1 MTDEQRK
8 KKFAKEQ
15 SGVRRGV
22 KNELGEWA
30 RLALKSQGHTPA
42 AHHQLVIRELEGLI
56 GGEFDRLMVLMPP
69 GSAKSTYTFQ
79 DNWTGTDILVPPTS
93 VVEWTGAW
101 GGWHAVSFPLGDYL
115 APAGDG
121 SLIVR
126 SAVGDVVARPAG
138 SGRVRVS
145 SDAEP
150 LGFASLLGRGS
161 PEGVKAAPPGSD
173 YRNLDGGAGATLWV
187 KRVGTTAI
195 GWVAVA

>member
-1 MTDEQRK
+1 MK
-8 KKFAKEQ
+8 SSKLVVAKSQ
-15 SGVRRGV
+15 KLDRRGV
-22 KNELGEWA
+22 KHNLESWA
-30 RLALKSQGHTPA
+30 RLALQSQDLRPA
-42 AHHQLVIRELEGLI
+42 PHHLRVIKELEGLI
-56 GGEFDRLMVLMPP
+56 VGDFDRLMVLMPP

-115 APAGDG
+115 APGGDG
-121 SLIVR
+121 SLVVR
-126 SAVGDVVARPAG
+126 SAAGDVVARPAG

-150 LGFASLLGRGS
+150 AGFASLLGRGS

-173 YRNLDGGAGATLWV
+173 YRNLDGGIGATLWV
-187 KRVGTTAI
+187 KRVGTAAI